1 MSQRRILI
9 VDDAG
14 DSRAILAIALGTIAG
29 ARVEVAESAES
40 ALELLGNDTVD
51 VLVTDVRMSGMS
63 GLELLGALRDRGQW
77 PGAGALVVSGE
88 SDPDLPDRALAAG
101 AAAFFAKPFSPVAIR
116 KSVLSLLES

>member
-1 MSQRRILI
+1 M
-9 VDDAG
+9 
-14 DSRAILAIALGTIAG
+14 
-29 ARVEVAESAES
+29 
-40 ALELLGNDTVD
+40 D